1 MKNNNDYIL
10 LGHGSGGKLT
20 KSLIENIILRYLS
33 CPELDILE
41 DQARLDIHSGRIAFT
56 TDSHVVN
63 PIFFKGGDIGDLA
76 VNGTVN
82 DLAVGGAIPLYLSCG
97 FIIEEGFAIQDFE
110 RILSSIKKA
119 ADKAGVKVV
128 TGDTKVVE
136 RGKADKIFINT
147 SGIGLIPKGRDY
159 GAHRIANGD
168 KVIISGAIAE
178 HGTDVMLSRGD
189 IPFFSDIK
197 SDTNSVNS
205 LVEHIIASG
214 AEIHAMRDPTRGG
227 IATTL
232 KEFAL
237 STRKN
242 IFIDEVSI
250 PIKQNVKS
258 ALEIL
263 GLDPLYVACE
273 GRIVIFV
280 KGEDAEK
287 LLYTLKNHPDGKEGA
302 IIGSVL
308 DQQGTDLIM
317 HTEIGGHRYI
327 DMLPGDQLPRIC

>member
-1 MKNNNDYIL
+1 MSHKEERIL

-20 KSLIENIILRYLS
+20 KSLIEEIILKYLS

-41 DQARLDIHSGRIAFT
+41 DQARLVIGHNRIAFT

-82 DLAVGGAIPLYLSCG
+82 DLAVGGAIPLYLSCS
-97 FIIEEGFAIQDFE
+97 FIIEEGFLIADFE
-110 RILSSIKKA
+110 RILASIKKSA
-119 ADKAGVKVV
+119 IKSNVKIV

-147 SGIGLIPKGRDY
+147 AGIGIIPEGRDY
-159 GAHRIANGD
+159 GAHRIEAGD
-168 KVIISGAIAE
+168 RIIVSGTIAE

-189 IPFFSDIK
+189 IPFYSDIR
-197 SDTNSVNS
+197 SDTNPLTS
-205 LVEHIIASG
+205 LIEHSIKSG

-237 STRKN
+237 TSKKN
-242 IFIDEVSI
+242 IIIEENSI
-250 PIKQNVKS
+250 PIKNNVKS
-258 ALEIL
+258 ALDIL

-273 GRIVIFV
+273 GRVVIFV
-280 KGEDAEK
+280 KREDAEI
-287 LLYTLKNHPDGKEGA
+287 LLNAMREHPDGKDAA

-308 DQQGTDLIM
+308 NQEGTDLIL
-317 HTEIGGHRYI
+317 HTSIGGHRLV
-327 DMLPGDQLPRIC
+327 DMLPGAQLPRIC

>member
-1 MKNNNDYIL
+1 MKKDSIL

-20 KSLIENIILRYLS
+20 KSLIEEVILKYLS
-33 CPELDILE
+33 CPELDVLE
-41 DQARLDIHSGRIAFT
+41 DQAKLDIKCGKIAFT

-82 DLAVGGAIPLYLSCG
+82 DLAVGGAVPLYLSCG
-97 FIIEEGFAIQDFE
+97 FIIEEGFSLSDFE
-110 RILSSIKKA
+110 RILSSIHKA
-119 ADKAGVKVV
+119 AAKANVRIV

-136 RGKADKIFINT
+136 KGKADRIFINT
-147 SGIGLIPKGRDY
+147 SGIGIIPDGRDF
-159 GAHRIANGD
+159 GSHRIRPND
-168 KVIISGAIAE
+168 RIIVSGTIAD

-189 IPFFSDIK
+189 FPFFSDIK
-197 SDTNSVNS
+197 SDTNSLNS
-205 LVEHIIASG
+205 LIEHMIESG

-237 STRKN
+237 AVRKN
-242 IFIDEVSI
+242 ILIDEKFIPLRKNVS
-250 PIKQNVKS
+250 S
-258 ALEIL
+258 ALGIL

-273 GRIVIFV
+273 GRVVVFV
-280 KGEDAEK
+280 RDSDAEK
-287 LLYTLKNHPDGKEGA
+287 LLNAMRNHIDGRDAA
-302 IIGSVL
+302 IIGTVL
-308 DQQGTDLIM
+308 NQDGTDLILR
-317 HTEIGGHRYI
+317 TEIGGHRFV